1 MKKCFLIDD
10 DAVFNLISSKMILR
24 TGMELETKT
33 FVSAK
38 LAIEEIREMSNQ
50 KEISPLCIFL
60 DIRMPDM
67 DGFSFLNELKKMPL
81 QLQKMLHVYILS
93 SSLDQRDI
101 VRSMSFELVKGF
113 LTKPLEEAAVSKI
126 MNEIDKQ
133 QIN

>member
-24 TGMELETKT
+24 SGIEVDTKT

-38 LAIEEIREMSNQ
+38 LAIEEIRQLMSQ
-50 KEISPLCIFL
+50 EGAAPLVIFL

-81 QLQKMLHVYILS
+81 VIQKLLHVYILS

-113 LTKPLEEAAVSKI
+113 LTKPLEEGAVTKI
-126 MNEIDKQ
+126 MKELE
-133 QIN
+133 